1 MAAVT
6 LTLNEND
13 GTLDLLR
20 IDTSESLIGE
30 IPLIAIGRD
39 LSRVKEDHLV

>member
-1 MAAVT
+1 MVAVT

-20 IDTSESLIGE
+20 IDTSKSLIGE

-39 LSRVKEDHLV
+39 LSRGKEDDLV

>member
-1 MAAVT
+1 MVAVT
-6 LTLNEND
+6 LTFNEND

-20 IDTSESLIGE
+20 IDTSESIIGE

-39 LSRVKEDHLV
+39 LPRVKEDRLV